1 MSLTVLGPLG
11 SDSPVPL
18 PLFLSRGPAGFP
30 SPADD
35 YVEAVVDLNEVCGVD
50 GVQTYLVR
58 VDPEGFSM
66 VGANIWPGDVLVVDR
81 AAEAGDRDIVIASVG
96 GELTVKTVRVERGRC
111 GRARRVWLEPE
122 ADGYDADVI
131 LASSFDPA
139 TVEQVQTILGGRPVD
154 VLLIDGDHSIH
165 GVACDAYHYAPLVR
179 PGGLVIFH
187 DCGECE
193 NDGMARRHR
202 PSVNAVWRDLGERK
216 NTLLVQ
222 GFTGFGLVWV

>member
-1 MSLTVLGPLG
+1 MLLTVLGPLG

-18 PLFLSRGPAGFP
+18 PLFLSRVPAGFP

-96 GELTVKTVRVERGRC
+96 G
-111 GRARRVWLEPE
+111 
-122 ADGYDADVI
+122 I
-131 LASSFDPA
+131 
-139 TVEQVQTILGGRPVD
+139 D
-154 VLLIDGDHSIH
+154 VL
-165 GVACDAYHYAPLVR
+165 
-179 PGGLVIFH
+179 
-187 DCGECE
+187 
-193 NDGMARRHR
+193 
-202 PSVNAVWRDLGERK
+202 
-216 NTLLVQ
+216 T
-222 GFTGFGLVWV
+222 

>member
-1 MSLTVLGPLG
+1 MPDPAPLMNKWALGIVQEHVAEIDPKKTYLEIGSRHGGSLRVFGRMMDPGAKLIAV
-11 SDSPVPL
+11 D
-18 PLFLSRGPAGFP
+18 RP
-30 SPADD
+30 SPPPKGNQG
-35 YVEAVVDLNEVCGVD
+35 ER
-50 GVQTYLVR
+50 LVA
-58 VDPEGFSM
+58 M
-66 VGANIWPGDVLVVDR
+66 
-81 AAEAGDRDIVIASVG
+81 AE
-96 GELTVKTVRVERGRC
+96 ELC
-111 GRARRVWLEPE
+111 E

>member
-18 PLFLSRGPAGFP
+18 PLFLSRVPAGFP

-122 ADGYDADVI
+122 ADGYDPIEVTAEEGLEVWGVVRWI
-131 LASSFDPA
+131 LHRAR
-139 TVEQVQTILGGRPVD
+139 GGQ
-154 VLLIDGDHSIH
+154 
-165 GVACDAYHYAPLVR
+165 A
-179 PGGLVIFH
+179 
-187 DCGECE
+187 
-193 NDGMARRHR
+193 
-202 PSVNAVWRDLGERK
+202 
-216 NTLLVQ
+216 
-222 GFTGFGLVWV
+222 